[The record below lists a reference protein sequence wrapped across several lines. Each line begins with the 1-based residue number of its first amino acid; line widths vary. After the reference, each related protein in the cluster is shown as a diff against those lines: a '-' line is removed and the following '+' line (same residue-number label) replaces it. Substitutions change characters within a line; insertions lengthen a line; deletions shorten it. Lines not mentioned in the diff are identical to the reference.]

1 MLRLPDNHSFQTAS
15 RNRSGF
21 LIPGRRKELTAIDI
35 VKNSRAYKYALW
47 CTEPDNHYVGR
58 YIKKQA
64 VIWLEIADGQSD
76 EAYVCEK
83 RWKKITKLLK
93 IIMHPDL
100 GHSMYEGLEDYAV
113 LFIYALFCT
122 KRRSDSLRYYET
134 GLLEIARKN
143 FKTFTSAVI
152 FIIGLL
158 TEPKFSRFFSVAPD
172 LKLSSELQVAIKKII
187 KSSPCLA
194 DEKVFKLLRKEIR
207 CKLTDSE
214 YTPLAYL
221 QDKMDGKLANMFLA
235 DECGAMDN
243 YPIEAMR
250 SSQIVLR
257 EKLGIIISTQYP
269 NDNNAMLEEVD
280 NAKKILDGLRHGRV
294 FALLYEPDDEFK
306 TGDAWMT
313 SDTALYQANPV
324 AYAHEYVMDDLR
336 AKRQAAIDYENKRE
350 NFLCKHMNIL
360 YKGLGVEGFV
370 EITKVRLCKVPA
382 DAEFWRGRQVYI
394 GLDLSQTDDNT
405 SVAMV
410 TYDADEDMIYVKVWG
425 FIPADRIDEKS
436 QREKVD
442 YKKLIAAGEC
452 FACGDE
458 VIDYGF
464 VERFIQSL
472 PEQYGVEI
480 VQLGFDRYNAISTV
494 QKLESG
500 EDPIECVEIRQHS
513 SVLHRPTKLLKERI
527 LSRKLRY
534 EENHMLEINFQNAR
548 CTEDTNLNKY
558 VNKRKSAG
566 KVDMVVSV
574 INALYLLQV
583 NVLDSME
590 QGFGCQII

>member
-1 MLRLPDNHSFQTAS
+1 
-15 RNRSGF
+15 
-21 LIPGRRKELTAIDI
+21 
-35 VKNSRAYKYALW
+35 
-47 CTEPDNHYVGR
+47 
-58 YIKKQA
+58 
-64 VIWLEIADGQSD
+64 
-76 EAYVCEK
+76 
-83 RWKKITKLLK
+83 
-93 IIMHPDL
+93 
-100 GHSMYEGLEDYAV
+100 MYEGLEDYAV

-122 KRRSDSLRYYET
+122 KRRSDGLRYYET

-152 FIIGLL
+152 FIIGMLI
-158 TEPKFSRFFSVAPD
+158 EPQFSRFFSVAPD
-172 LKLSSELQVAIKKII
+172 LSLSSELQVAIKKII

-194 DEKVFKLLRKEIR
+194 DDKIFKLMRKEVR

-214 YTPLAYL
+214 YTPLAYSN
-221 QDKMDGKLANMFLA
+221 DRMDGKLANMFLA

-250 SSQIVLR
+250 SSQIMLL

-269 NDNNAMLEEVD
+269 NDNNAMTEEID
-280 NAKKILDGLRHGRV
+280 IAKKAIDGLLNDERI

-306 TGDAWMT
+306 TGDAWKT
-313 SDTALYQANPV
+313 SDTALLQANPA
-324 AYAHEYVMDDLR
+324 AYAHEHMFRDLQK
-336 AKRQAAIDYENKRE
+336 KREKAILYENKRE

-370 EITKVRLCKVPA
+370 EITKVKLCAAPV
-382 DAEFWRGRQVYI
+382 DVDFWKGRRVYI

-405 SVAMV
+405 SVAMA
-410 TYDADEDMIYVKVWG
+410 TYDEAEDMIYVKVWG
-425 FIPADRIDEKS
+425 FFPFDKLEEKI
-436 QREKVD
+436 QRERVD
-442 YKKLIAAGEC
+442 YKKLIERGEC
-452 FACGDE
+452 FSCGDE

-494 QKLESG
+494 QKLESS
-500 EDPIECVEIRQHS
+500 EDPIECVEIKQHS
-513 SVLHRPTKLLKERI
+513 SVLHRPTKLLKEHI
-527 LSRKLRY
+527 LSQKFRY
-534 EENHMLEINFQNAR
+534 EGNQMLEINFQNAR
-548 CTEDTNLNKY
+548 CTKDTNLNLY
-558 VNKRKSAG
+558 VNKKKSAG

-583 NVLDSME
+583 DVLDGME
-590 QGFGCQII
+590 QSFGCQVI

>member
-1 MLRLPDNHSFQTAS
+1 ML
-15 RNRSGF
+15 
-21 LIPGRRKELTAIDI
+21 I
-35 VKNSRAYKYALW
+35 
-47 CTEPDNHYVGR
+47 
-58 YIKKQA
+58 
-64 VIWLEIADGQSD
+64 
-76 EAYVCEK
+76 
-83 RWKKITKLLK
+83 
-93 IIMHPDL
+93 
-100 GHSMYEGLEDYAV
+100 GLEDYA
-113 LFIYALFCT
+113 LTFIYALYCT
-122 KRRSDSLRYYET
+122 KSSEDKKRYYET

-172 LKLSSELQVAIKKII
+172 LALSSELQVAIKKII

-194 DEKVFKLLRKEIR
+194 DEKIFKLLRNEVR
-207 CKLTDSE
+207 CKLTESE
-214 YTPLAYL
+214 YTPLAYS
-221 QDKMDGKLANMFLA
+221 QDRMDGRLANMFLA

-250 SSQIVLR
+250 SSQIMLQ
-257 EKLGIIISTQYP
+257 EKLGIIISTLYP
-269 NDNNAMLEEVD
+269 NDNNAMTEEID
-280 NAKKILDGLRHGRV
+280 TAKKAIDGLLDDERI
-294 FALLYEPDDEFK
+294 FALLYEPDDEYK
-306 TGDAWMT
+306 TGDAWKT
-313 SDTALYQANPV
+313 SDIALYQANPV
-324 AYAHEYVMDDLR
+324 AVSHENLLKNLVK
-336 AKRQAAIDYENKRE
+336 KRKKAILYENKRE

-370 EITKVRLCKVPA
+370 EITKVKLCAAPVDA
-382 DAEFWRGRQVYI
+382 DFWKGRRVYI

-405 SVAMV
+405 SVAMA
-410 TYDADEDMIYVKVWG
+410 TYDEAEDMIYVKVWG
-425 FIPADRIDEKS
+425 FFPADKLEEKI
-436 QREKVD
+436 QRERVD
-442 YKKLIAAGEC
+442 YKKLIERGEC

-472 PEQYGVEI
+472 PENYGVEI

-500 EDPIECVEIRQHS
+500 EDPIECVEIKQHS

-527 LSRKLRY
+527 LSQKFRY
-534 EENHMLEINFQNAR
+534 EGNQMLEINFQNAR
-548 CTEDTNLNKY
+548 CTKDTNLNLY
-558 VNKRKSAG
+558 VNKKKSAG

-583 NVLDSME
+583 DVLDGME
-590 QGFGCQII
+590 QCFGCQVI